1 MYVAWERDGRSQYH
15 IGPDS
20 LQSTV
25 GEGEARKEG
34 REKEKRFKQ
43 RNV

>member
-15 IGPDS
+15 IGPNS
-20 LQSTV
+20 LSFTV

-34 REKEKRFKQ
+34 KEKKFKQ